1 MKLRL
6 VYSRHNHSFWVIGTN
21 APIESEPTLICLG
34 DLTPKEASA
43 KFDAIVLS
51 LQEEVD
57 LSSVNGL
64 IDECF
69 REEVDLFTDPSLG
82 LSLDLSPVNRLID
95 DCVRED
101 V

>member
-21 APIESEPTLICLG
+21 
-34 DLTPKEASA
+34 
-43 KFDAIVLS
+43 DAIVLS